1 MVKNQIVII
10 QHNMVVENMMSKI
23 QTPKDLRKR
32 LAKHFKGTHRIYF
45 KSNGTFFVDGE
56 EYQWMINPKGYP
68 KPKRPKV
75 LYKDVL
81 LEPRPQNDDPLISI
95 KQVLGEYHFPYN
107 LYPGDVIELPKL
119 EEMQIV
125 SQEIREGSSAKRYLV
140 VGRVNG
146 HISWVSINDMRYMF
160 NDYRSLYDTV
170 TLFAGKRFRIDK
182 VTKHE
187 QLEEISM
194 RGLLTGKPIHWFV
207 RPKYTVFPKT
217 IEYTEL

>member
-1 MVKNQIVII
+1 MEKNQIVIT
-10 QHNMVVENMMSKI
+10 QHNVVVENMMSKI

-32 LAKHFKGTHRIYF
+32 LAKRFKGAHRIYF

-68 KPKRPKV
+68 KSKRPKV

-81 LEPRPQNDDPLISI
+81 LEPRSQEDDYLRIN
-95 KQVLGEYHFPYN
+95 KEFVEYRYPYD
-107 LYPGDVIELPKL
+107 LYPEDVIEFPKL
-119 EEMQIV
+119 EEMQII
-125 SQEIREGSSAKRYLV
+125 SQEITKGSRAKRYLAA
-140 VGRVNG
+140 GRVNG

-160 NDYRSLYDTV
+160 NDYRSIYDII
-170 TLFAGKRFRIDK
+170 TLFAGKRFRVDK

-187 QLEEISM
+187 QLEEILM

-207 RPKYTVFPKT
+207 RPKHTLFNKT